1 MFLLSLILAATLSR
15 SELIERMRA
24 YPVTRCAGL
33 VQVYAHCSA
42 DMREEYQMPV
52 ASFVSRLCDEIASS
66 KADIALLSS
75 VTNRPSKYSDAG
87 IMVVIGDT
95 RTNDTSVVSRP
106 FKRRDGSCCT
116 RIFLP
121 APAYSDIERLKL
133 EVVKAYCFAVAG
145 EKISDDEAKR
155 ILRDSNPQLRIDH
168 KYNEIDRWVSGE
180 KTDGD
185 DEEMLKLCRTV
196 LQPGVAR
203 ESDVLRFAS
212 RLCLYP
218 LLYKYPLAGKY
229 RRCSFSQAL
238 DIFKLDPTVRYV
250 AYLKA
255 PQMIAYGGGRGEH
268 LASAAEAYSEFL
280 FELAKAK
287 KSKEELLHM
296 LESADIKL
304 NVALEEARKYDQG
317 RKR

>member
-24 YPVTRCAGL
+24 FPVTRCAGL
-33 VQVYAHCSA
+33 VQVYAHCPA
-42 DMREEYQMPV
+42 DMRDEYQMPV
-52 ASFVSRLCDEIASS
+52 ATFVSKLCDDIASS
-66 KADIALLSS
+66 KADIAFLSS
-75 VTNRPSKYSDAG
+75 ATNMPSKYTDAG
-87 IMVVIGDT
+87 IMVIIGDT
-95 RTNDTSVVSRP
+95 RTNDASVVSRP
-106 FKRRDGSCCT
+106 FKRKDGSCCT

-121 APAYSDIERLKL
+121 APAYSDIERLRL
-133 EVVKAYCFAVAG
+133 EIVKAYCFSVAKKTVG
-145 EKISDDEAKR
+145 DEEAKR

-168 KYNEIDRWVSGE
+168 KYDEIDRWLRGE
-180 KTDGD
+180 KTDGG

-218 LLYKYPLAGKY
+218 LLYRYPLAGKY
-229 RRCSFSQAL
+229 RCCSFSQAL
-238 DIFKLDPTVRYV
+238 DIFTLDPTVRYV

-255 PQMIAYGGGRGEH
+255 PQIVAYGGGRGEH

-287 KSKEELLHM
+287 KNREELLQM
-296 LESADIKL
+296 LEAADIKL

-317 RKR
+317 RK